1 MPLIRLQE
9 LCVIKPAQMRIS
21 RLLLLLFTG
30 TGIVS
35 SLQAQTSL
43 TPVTL
48 AAVEDTFL
56 VKNYLLLAQRYQV
69 DADKAIIKQ
78 ARLWSN
84 PSFSTVLGFGSTSN
98 IKPFDVGAKGETQ
111 YNLDQLILLA
121 GKRNKNI
128 QLATA
133 HATLSEANFDELVR
147 TLKLQLRQSYYSLYF
162 QQQTEKVLKAQL
174 DNLQEILTAY
184 TTADKKGSVAHADVI
199 RLKALQ
205 VGLENDYADFK
216 QQELESQKS
225 LQQLLHSQDFYV
237 ASLNDEMIAHYRLD
251 SIQLPQLLA
260 SAIQNRPDVRIAAAQ
275 YQSADINY
283 RLQKALAVPD
293 LHVGAT
299 YDKQGSYVNH
309 FVGLT
314 LGIDLP
320 LWNRNQGN
328 IQAARQTTSTQQQ
341 LLQQQESIAQTEVL
355 NAYQKIRALEKRYQD
370 FDLHQ
375 FQQEYDALIGEVA
388 KNFSK
393 GNISLLQFI
402 DYFNSYSDNIK
413 NINKFLSTR
422 VIAYEELNYA
432 TGQELFN
439 KL

>member
-1 MPLIRLQE
+1 
-9 LCVIKPAQMRIS
+9 MRTL
-21 RLLLLLFTG
+21 RLLLLLFIGAGFIT
-30 TGIVS
+30 TIK
-35 SLQAQTSL
+35 AQTNLKPITL
-43 TPVTL
+43 T
-48 AAVEDTFL
+48 AIEDSFL
-56 VKNYLLLAQRYQV
+56 VKNYLLLANRYQV
-69 DADKAIIKQ
+69 DADKALIKQ
-78 ARLWSN
+78 AKLWSN
-84 PSFSTVLGFGSTSN
+84 PSFSSVLGFGSTNN
-98 IKPFDVGAKGETQ
+98 IKPFDVGSQGETQ

-133 HATLSEANFDELVR
+133 NAVITEAGFDELVR
-147 TLKLQLRQSYYSLYF
+147 TLKLQLRQNYFNLYF

-174 DNLQEILTAY
+174 ANLQEIIIAY
-184 TTADKKGSVAHADVI
+184 TTADKKGSVAHADLV

-225 LQQLLHSQDFYV
+225 LQQLLHTQDFY
-237 ASLNDEMIAHYRLD
+237 AAELDPATITHYRLD
-251 SIQLPQLLA
+251 SIQLPALLA
-260 SAIQNRPDVRIAAAQ
+260 NAIQNRPDVRIAAAQ
-275 YQSADINY
+275 FQSADINY

-320 LWNRNQGN
+320 LRNRNQGN
-328 IQAARQTTSTQQQ
+328 ILAARQTTGAQQQ
-341 LLQQQESIAQTEVL
+341 LLLQQESIAQTEVL
-355 NAYQKIRALEKRYQD
+355 NAYQKIVSLEKRYQD
-370 FDLHQ
+370 FDLNG

-413 NINKFLSTR
+413 NVNKFLSTR
-422 VIAYEELNYA
+422 IIAYEELNYA

>member
-1 MPLIRLQE
+1 
-9 LCVIKPAQMRIS
+9 MRTL
-21 RLLLLLFTG
+21 RLLLLLFIGAGFIT
-30 TGIVS
+30 TIK
-35 SLQAQTSL
+35 AQTNLKPITL
-43 TPVTL
+43 T
-48 AAVEDTFL
+48 AIEDSFL
-56 VKNYLLLAQRYQV
+56 VKNYLLLANRYQV
-69 DADKAIIKQ
+69 DADKALIKQ
-78 ARLWSN
+78 AKLWSN
-84 PSFSTVLGFGSTSN
+84 PSFSSVLGFGSTNN
-98 IKPFDVGAKGETQ
+98 IKPFDVGSQGETQ

-133 HATLSEANFDELVR
+133 NAVITEAGFDELVR
-147 TLKLQLRQSYYSLYF
+147 TLKLQLRQNYFNLYF

-174 DNLQEILTAY
+174 ANLQEIIIAY
-184 TTADKKGSVAHADVI
+184 TTADKKGSVAHADLV

-225 LQQLLHSQDFYV
+225 LQQLLHTQDFY
-237 ASLNDEMIAHYRLD
+237 AAELDPATITHYRLD
-251 SIQLPQLLA
+251 SIQLPALLA
-260 SAIQNRPDVRIAAAQ
+260 NAIQNRPDVRIAAAQ
-275 YQSADINY
+275 FQSADINY

-328 IQAARQTTSTQQQ
+328 ILAARQTTGAQQQ
-341 LLQQQESIAQTEVL
+341 LLLQQESIAQTEVL
-355 NAYQKIRALEKRYQD
+355 NAYQKIVSLEKRYQD
-370 FDLHQ
+370 FDLNG

-413 NINKFLSTR
+413 NVNKFLSTR
-422 VIAYEELNYA
+422 IIAYEELNYA